1 MEPSTAFYHKE
12 IVSAGDIAKVRDDFL
27 ALANN

>member
-12 IVSAGDIAKVRDDFL
+12 IVSAGDITKVRDDFL
-27 ALANN
+27 ALSNN